1 MPRLS
6 DQERQ
11 EVMRYLEA
19 DHPLPEKYCFLL
31 FEDKRQMELVW
42 NGKTNTVCNVVL
54 PFQTIEQLDEPR
66 AELPLDAMEE
76 LQTDL

>member
-11 EVMRYLEA
+11 V
-19 DHPLPEKYCFLL
+19 
-31 FEDKRQMELVW
+31 ELAW

-54 PFQTIEQLDEPR
+54 PF
-66 AELPLDAMEE
+66 
-76 LQTDL
+76 